1 MDIAKVVG
9 LNNLKT
15 FYAELKKKFAPKQL
29 DSIVDETGNP
39 VLDSNGNPQYYEYI
53 TTKNGYTAEQ
63 IDNRL
68 SDISLP
74 EGSHYLRSDTG
85 TKGYTQEEVNKMIE
99 KRLARE
105 KAKAEQ
111 ERLEAE
117 ELAKLSEA
125 ERQKKLFE
133 KQVAE
138 FEAERAEW
146 QASRLKEETRNQL
159 RERNILSDFDEFVI
173 GSDAEATLDK
183 LNRFETLLNRAVE
196 LAVNERLK
204 GKAPKTSASGS
215 SGEMTKE
222 QFRKLNIVEKQA
234 LLASNPTLFTE
245 LNK

>member
-1 MDIAKVVG
+1 MIHESNVTKLDMNLQLLASDEGEAGEPTEGSVIQEQGQEPAKKEE
-9 LNNLKT
+9 KT
-15 FYAELKKKFAPKQL
+15 F
-29 DSIVDETGNP
+29 
-39 VLDSNGNPQYYEYI
+39 
-53 TTKNGYTAEQ
+53 
-63 IDNRL
+63 
-68 SDISLP
+68 
-74 EGSHYLRSDTG
+74 
-85 TKGYTQEEVNKMIE
+85 TQEEVNKMIE

-159 RERNILSDFDEFVI
+159 RERNIMSDFDEFVL
-173 GSDAEATLDK
+173 GADAEATLDK
-183 LNRFETLLNRAVE
+183 LNRFEALLNKAVE

>member
-1 MDIAKVVG
+1 MIHESNVTKLDMNLQLLASEGEAGEAGESTEESVTQEQGQEPAKKEE
-9 LNNLKT
+9 KT
-15 FYAELKKKFAPKQL
+15 F
-29 DSIVDETGNP
+29 
-39 VLDSNGNPQYYEYI
+39 
-53 TTKNGYTAEQ
+53 
-63 IDNRL
+63 
-68 SDISLP
+68 
-74 EGSHYLRSDTG
+74 
-85 TKGYTQEEVNKMIE
+85 TQEEVNKMIE

>member
-1 MDIAKVVG
+1 MTHESNVTK
-9 LNNLKT
+9 LNMNLQLLASEGEGEAGESTAEPVAQEIGQEPVKKEEKT
-15 FYAELKKKFAPKQL
+15 F
-29 DSIVDETGNP
+29 
-39 VLDSNGNPQYYEYI
+39 
-53 TTKNGYTAEQ
+53 
-63 IDNRL
+63 
-68 SDISLP
+68 
-74 EGSHYLRSDTG
+74 
-85 TKGYTQEEVNKMIE
+85 TQEEVNKMIE

-159 RERNILSDFDEFVI
+159 RERNMLSDFDEFVL
-173 GSDAEATLDK
+173 GADAEATLDK
-183 LNRFETLLNRAVE
+183 LNRFEALLNKAVE

>member
-1 MDIAKVVG
+1 MIHESNVTKLDMNLQLLASEGEAGEAGEAGESTEESVTQEQGQEPAKKEE
-9 LNNLKT
+9 KT
-15 FYAELKKKFAPKQL
+15 F
-29 DSIVDETGNP
+29 
-39 VLDSNGNPQYYEYI
+39 
-53 TTKNGYTAEQ
+53 
-63 IDNRL
+63 
-68 SDISLP
+68 
-74 EGSHYLRSDTG
+74 
-85 TKGYTQEEVNKMIE
+85 TQEEVNKMIE

>member
-1 MDIAKVVG
+1 MKHESNVTKLDM
-9 LNNLKT
+9 NLQLLASEGEAGEAGESTAEPVAQEIGQEPVKKEEKT
-15 FYAELKKKFAPKQL
+15 F
-29 DSIVDETGNP
+29 
-39 VLDSNGNPQYYEYI
+39 
-53 TTKNGYTAEQ
+53 
-63 IDNRL
+63 
-68 SDISLP
+68 
-74 EGSHYLRSDTG
+74 
-85 TKGYTQEEVNKMIE
+85 TQEEVNKMIE

-159 RERNILSDFDEFVI
+159 RERNMLSDFDEFVL
-173 GSDAEATLDK
+173 GADAEATLDK
-183 LNRFETLLNRAVE
+183 LNRFETLLNKAVE

>member
-1 MDIAKVVG
+1 MKHESNVTKLDM
-9 LNNLKT
+9 NLQLLASEGEAGEAGEPTAEPVAQEIGQEPVKEEKT
-15 FYAELKKKFAPKQL
+15 F
-29 DSIVDETGNP
+29 
-39 VLDSNGNPQYYEYI
+39 
-53 TTKNGYTAEQ
+53 
-63 IDNRL
+63 
-68 SDISLP
+68 
-74 EGSHYLRSDTG
+74 
-85 TKGYTQEEVNKMIE
+85 TQEEVNKMIE

-159 RERNILSDFDEFVI
+159 RERNIMSDFDEFVL
-173 GSDAEATLDK
+173 GADAEATLDK
-183 LNRFETLLNRAVE
+183 LNRFEALLNKAVE

>member
-1 MDIAKVVG
+1 MIHESNVTKLDM
-9 LNNLKT
+9 NLQLLASEGEGEAGESTAEPVAQEIGQEPVKKEEKT
-15 FYAELKKKFAPKQL
+15 F
-29 DSIVDETGNP
+29 
-39 VLDSNGNPQYYEYI
+39 
-53 TTKNGYTAEQ
+53 
-63 IDNRL
+63 
-68 SDISLP
+68 
-74 EGSHYLRSDTG
+74 
-85 TKGYTQEEVNKMIE
+85 TQEEVNKMIE

-183 LNRFETLLNRAVE
+183 LNRFETLLNKAVE

>member
-1 MDIAKVVG
+1 MKNESNVTNKLNMNLQLLASEGEGEAGESTAEPVAQEIGQEPAKKEE
-9 LNNLKT
+9 KT
-15 FYAELKKKFAPKQL
+15 F
-29 DSIVDETGNP
+29 
-39 VLDSNGNPQYYEYI
+39 
-53 TTKNGYTAEQ
+53 
-63 IDNRL
+63 
-68 SDISLP
+68 
-74 EGSHYLRSDTG
+74 
-85 TKGYTQEEVNKMIE
+85 TQEEVNKMIE

>member
-1 MDIAKVVG
+1 MIHESNVTKLDM
-9 LNNLKT
+9 NLQLLASEGEGEAGESTAEPVAQEIGQEPVKEEKT
-15 FYAELKKKFAPKQL
+15 F
-29 DSIVDETGNP
+29 
-39 VLDSNGNPQYYEYI
+39 
-53 TTKNGYTAEQ
+53 
-63 IDNRL
+63 
-68 SDISLP
+68 
-74 EGSHYLRSDTG
+74 
-85 TKGYTQEEVNKMIE
+85 TQEEVNKMIE

-183 LNRFETLLNRAVE
+183 LNRFEALLNKAVE

>member
-1 MDIAKVVG
+1 MKNESNVTNKLNMNLQLLASEGEGEAGESTAEPVAQEIGQEPAKKEE
-9 LNNLKT
+9 KT
-15 FYAELKKKFAPKQL
+15 F
-29 DSIVDETGNP
+29 
-39 VLDSNGNPQYYEYI
+39 
-53 TTKNGYTAEQ
+53 
-63 IDNRL
+63 
-68 SDISLP
+68 
-74 EGSHYLRSDTG
+74 
-85 TKGYTQEEVNKMIE
+85 TQEEVNKMIE

-183 LNRFETLLNRAVE
+183 LNRFEALLNKAVE

>member
-1 MDIAKVVG
+1 MKHESNVTKLDM
-9 LNNLKT
+9 NLQLLASEGEGEAGEPTAEPVAQEIGQEPVKKEEKT
-15 FYAELKKKFAPKQL
+15 F
-29 DSIVDETGNP
+29 
-39 VLDSNGNPQYYEYI
+39 
-53 TTKNGYTAEQ
+53 
-63 IDNRL
+63 
-68 SDISLP
+68 
-74 EGSHYLRSDTG
+74 
-85 TKGYTQEEVNKMIE
+85 TQEEVNKMIE

-105 KAKAEQ
+105 RAKAEQ

-117 ELAKLSEA
+117 ELSRLSEA

-204 GKAPKTSASGS
+204 GKAPKTSTGGS
-215 SGEMTKE
+215 TGEITKE

>member
-1 MDIAKVVG
+1 MKHESNVTNKLNMNLQLLASEGEGEAGESTAEPVAQEIGQEPAKKEE
-9 LNNLKT
+9 KT
-15 FYAELKKKFAPKQL
+15 F
-29 DSIVDETGNP
+29 
-39 VLDSNGNPQYYEYI
+39 
-53 TTKNGYTAEQ
+53 
-63 IDNRL
+63 
-68 SDISLP
+68 
-74 EGSHYLRSDTG
+74 
-85 TKGYTQEEVNKMIE
+85 TQEEVNKMIE

>member
-1 MDIAKVVG
+1 MKNESNVTNKLNMNLQLLASEGEGEAGESTAEPVAQEIGQEPAKKEE
-9 LNNLKT
+9 KT
-15 FYAELKKKFAPKQL
+15 F
-29 DSIVDETGNP
+29 
-39 VLDSNGNPQYYEYI
+39 
-53 TTKNGYTAEQ
+53 
-63 IDNRL
+63 
-68 SDISLP
+68 
-74 EGSHYLRSDTG
+74 
-85 TKGYTQEEVNKMIE
+85 TQEEVNKMIE

-105 KAKAEQ
+105 RAKAEQ

-117 ELAKLSEA
+117 ELSRLSEA

>member
-1 MDIAKVVG
+1 MKLESNVTNKLNMNLQLLASEGEAGEAGESTEESVAQEIGQEPAKKEE
-9 LNNLKT
+9 KT
-15 FYAELKKKFAPKQL
+15 F
-29 DSIVDETGNP
+29 
-39 VLDSNGNPQYYEYI
+39 
-53 TTKNGYTAEQ
+53 
-63 IDNRL
+63 
-68 SDISLP
+68 
-74 EGSHYLRSDTG
+74 
-85 TKGYTQEEVNKMIE
+85 TQEEVNKMIE

-105 KAKAEQ
+105 RAKAEQ

-117 ELAKLSEA
+117 ELSRLSEA

-159 RERNILSDFDEFVI
+159 RERNMLSDFDEFVI

>member
-1 MDIAKVVG
+1 MIHESNVTKLDMNLQLLASEGEGEAGESTAEPVAQEIGQEPAKKEE
-9 LNNLKT
+9 KT
-15 FYAELKKKFAPKQL
+15 F
-29 DSIVDETGNP
+29 
-39 VLDSNGNPQYYEYI
+39 
-53 TTKNGYTAEQ
+53 
-63 IDNRL
+63 
-68 SDISLP
+68 
-74 EGSHYLRSDTG
+74 
-85 TKGYTQEEVNKMIE
+85 TQEEVNKMIE

-146 QASRLKEETRNQL
+146 QASKLKEETRNQL
-159 RERNILSDFDEFVI
+159 RERNMLSDFDEFVL
-173 GSDAEATLDK
+173 GADAEATLDK